1 MKREDRRKQDRIN
14 IEIAVA
20 MTAGVLDATVDEVIG
35 DGRSVKAVLARQ
47 AAMYIAAVGFG
58 MSYSRI
64 GAALGRD
71 RSTVAHAIRIVEQRR
86 EDPDFDRW
94 LDALEMTAAAAPIL
108 R

>member
-1 MKREDRRKQDRIN
+1 MKRADRRKQDRIN
-14 IEIAVA
+14 MEIAVA
-20 MTAGVLDATVDEVIG
+20 MTAGALDTTPEDVIG
-35 DGRSVKAVLARQ
+35 DGRSAKAVLARQ

-58 MSYSRI
+58 MSYSRV

-94 LDALEMTAAAAPIL
+94 LDALEMTAAAAPML

>member
-1 MKREDRRKQDRIN
+1 MKRADRLKQDRIN
-14 IEIAVA
+14 VEIAVA
-20 MTAGVLDATVDEVIG
+20 MTAGALDTTPEEVVG
-35 DGRSVKAVLARQ
+35 DGRSTKAVLARQ
-47 AAMYIAAVGFG
+47 VAMYIAAVGFG
-58 MSYSRI
+58 MSYSRV

-94 LDALEMTAAAAPIL
+94 LDALEMAAAAAPML